1 MAEERAQSPSMSKFR
16 HHRRSSSS
24 YSNGAGVEDDRE
36 STWGDFP
43 SGLASP
49 VMSVAGSVSGTSTA
63 YSSTYNVA
71 GLASGSSTPGG
82 HLTAGPGAH
91 SPSVLPIMPLGAMNL
106 EEVDEGQRAEEVE
119 EMEVDA

>member
-1 MAEERAQSPSMSKFR
+1 MEEPIPEERAQSPSMSKFR

-24 YSNGAGVEDDRE
+24 YSNGTGIEDDRE

-49 VMSVAGSVSGTSTA
+49 VMSLAGSMSGTSTA

-82 HLTAGPGAH
+82 HLLAGH

-106 EEVDEGQRAEEVE
+106 DEGHMKEEAK
-119 EMEVDA
+119 EMEVDT

>member
-1 MAEERAQSPSMSKFR
+1 MEEPIPEEIPQSPSMSKFR

-24 YSNGAGVEDDRE
+24 YSNGTGVEDDRE

-49 VMSVAGSVSGTSTA
+49 VMSVAGSASGTSTA

-71 GLASGSSTPGG
+71 GLASGSSTPGY
-82 HLTAGPGAH
+82 LTAGPGAY

-106 EEVDEGQRAEEVE
+106 EEGQMKEEVE
-119 EMEVDA
+119 EMEVDS